1 PLTTGDGVG
10 DSDEQLARN
19 FNNFEHFYRLAERH
33 MDSALHWMDQL
44 GTRLPLMR
52 LSAAEESAEYRVAQ
66 AERWLSTQ
74 SLAVVATARNAMPG
88 LDTTISNLL
97 RLCGKFARCSLV
109 FLENDSSDETRQRLH
124 QLTSDLG
131 SSGNS
136 RVSATLLGCGRIN
149 SPEPCRLNVSYSTGK
164 RHLPGPKLKRSLLEE
179 LERVQLMSA
188 LRNQLLAFA
197 YSRLAANHSLLLA
210 LDPDLHW
217 ADWDLASV
225 LQGLYFFHA
234 RPRLDS

>member
-1 PLTTGDGVG
+1 
-10 DSDEQLARN
+10 
-19 FNNFEHFYRLAERH
+19 

-44 GTRLPLMR
+44 GTKLPLMR
-52 LSAAEESAEYRVAQ
+52 ASIGWRRT
-66 AERWLSTQ
+66 ERWLSTQ

-97 RLCGKFARCSLV
+97 RLCGKFARCSL
-109 FLENDSSDETRQRLH
+109 RLH
-124 QLTSDLG
+124 QLTSDL
-131 SSGNS
+131 
-136 RVSATLLGCGRIN
+136 RLLQHQPGLRHPPRLRAHQLAGALPPERILLYWQTA
-149 SPEPCRLNVSYSTGK
+149 PTRPR
-164 RHLPGPKLKRSLLEE
+164 LKRSLLEE

-197 YSRLAANHSLLLA
+197 YSRLAANHSLLL
-210 LDPDLHW
+210 PW
-217 ADWDLASV
+217 TRICTGPTGTWPI